1 MISEV
6 IPAALAGERI
16 DRVLAMI
23 TGCTRSE
30 ASAALAASTV
40 TVNGAVVTK
49 PSSRVQEGDAVAVAS
64 DPHVPEELPGPDPD
78 VEVRTVH
85 VDDDVIVVDKPAGLV
100 VHPGAGH
107 RGATLVNGLLAAFP
121 DLAGV
126 GEPHRPGIVHRLDK
140 GTSGLMVV
148 ARTPDAYDDLV
159 AQLSTHTVDRRYV
172 ALVWG
177 EMASPAGT
185 IDAPIGRSRRNPL
198 MMTISTAG
206 RPSRTH
212 YQVERTLT
220 DPQSM
225 SVVSLR
231 LETGRTHQIRVHLR
245 SIGHPVVGDDAY
257 GGRRPLL
264 GLGRPFLHARHL
276 SFDHPATGDEAS
288 FESPLAEDLVAVL
301 AELGV
306 PQD

>member
-1 MISEV
+1 
-6 IPAALAGERI
+6 
-16 DRVLAMI
+16 
-23 TGCTRSE
+23 
-30 ASAALAASTV
+30 
-40 TVNGAVVTK
+40 
-49 PSSRVQEGDAVAVAS
+49 
-64 DPHVPEELPGPDPD
+64 
-78 VEVRTVH
+78 
-85 VDDDVIVVDKPAGLV
+85 
-100 VHPGAGH
+100 
-107 RGATLVNGLLAAFP
+107 
-121 DLAGV
+121 
-126 GEPHRPGIVHRLDK
+126 PGIVHRLDK

-212 YQVERTLT
+212 FQVERTLT

-231 LETGRTHQIRVHLR
+231 L
-245 SIGHPVVGDDAY
+245 
-257 GGRRPLL
+257 
-264 GLGRPFLHARHL
+264 
-276 SFDHPATGDEAS
+276 
-288 FESPLAEDLVAVL
+288 
-301 AELGV
+301 
-306 PQD
+306 